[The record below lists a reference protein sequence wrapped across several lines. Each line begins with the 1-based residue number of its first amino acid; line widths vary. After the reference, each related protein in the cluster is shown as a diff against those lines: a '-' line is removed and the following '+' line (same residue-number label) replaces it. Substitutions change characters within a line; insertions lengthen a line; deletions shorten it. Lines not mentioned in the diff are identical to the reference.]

1 MSREKVKTLKRK
13 SKLGTIIYNHINNN
27 KREYLIVIIL
37 FFIGIISGVIFINNT
52 SDNQI
57 EEINT
62 YLRQLFNNIKIYNN
76 VDFNALLK
84 QSILT
89 NLIMIL
95 VLWFGASTI
104 IGIPVVYGTIII
116 KGFTF
121 SYTISSIINSFGV
134 GNGILITFSLLLL
147 HNILLIPTIFATGVS
162 GVKLYKSI
170 MKNRNRENIKTE
182 ILRHTIFCVIMF
194 VFMMVSSIVE
204 VYISTNIF
212 IFLFKYIK
220 I

>member
-13 SKLGTIIYNHINNN
+13 SKFASIIYNHINNN
-27 KREYLIVIIL
+27 KREYLIIIIL
-37 FFIGIISGVIFINNT
+37 FFIGIIAGVIFINNT
-52 SDNQI
+52 SNNQI

-62 YLRQLFNNIKIYNN
+62 YLRQLFNNIKTSNN
-76 VDFNALLK
+76 IDFSLLFK

-121 SYTISSIINSFGV
+121 SYTISSIINSFGL

-147 HNILLIPTIFATGVS
+147 HNILLIPTIFATSVS
-162 GVKLYKSI
+162 GIKLYKSI

-194 VFMMVSSIVE
+194 AFMMVSSIVE